1 MCLWD
6 KRWSEQVVKQAVWLS
21 GLATYEQVG
30 EILRKVGGV
39 DISTKSVWRCV
50 EKWGSRLEQIETLQM
65 VKAYDF
71 EKEEIDYNRS
81 LEPMGAAMDGTM
93 VHVREEGWK
102 ELKVGSIFEVEKR
115 KTIDKETGQEIELGH
130 AVKNGYIAHLGGPE
144 IFGKKMWAEAR
155 GRHWEQAVD
164 NIVIGDGATWIWNL
178 ASEHF
183 YASRQTVDWYHAV
196 EHLANSGKI
205 LYGDGSPK
213 AHRWHHKMETPL
225 YQGHANK
232 IAGKLRRFA
241 KQNPSR
247 SEELLKEANYFKNN
261 HKRMQYMET
270 REDGFPIGSGMVESA
285 AKQYKARFAGTGM
298 RWSRAGLTR
307 LLPVRTAIL
316 SKRFDSM
323 WSLAY
328 NSPQN

>member
-30 EILRKVGGV
+30 EILRKIGGV
-39 DISTKSVWRCV
+39 EISTKSVWRCV
-50 EKWGSRLEQIETLQM
+50 EKWGSKLEQLEVLQM

-71 EKEEIDYNRS
+71 EQEEIDRNRS

-102 ELKVGSIFEVEKR
+102 ELKVGSIFEIEKHKR
-115 KTIDKETGQEIELGH
+115 IDQKTGQEIELGH
-130 AVKNGYIAHLGGPE
+130 AVKNGYVAHLGGPK

-155 GRHWEQAVD
+155 GRHWEQAID
-164 NIVIGDGATWIWNL
+164 NLVIGDGATWIWNL
-178 ASEHF
+178 AAEHF
-183 YASRQTVDWYHAV
+183 HTSRQLVDWYHAS
-196 EHLANSGKI
+196 EHLANTGKI
-205 LYGDGSPK
+205 LYGEGSPK
-213 AHRWHHKMETPL
+213 AHRWHRSMETPL

-232 IAGKLRRFA
+232 VAGKLRRFA
-241 KQNPSR
+241 KQNPSK
-247 SEELLKEANYFKNN
+247 SEALLKEANYFKNN
-261 HKRMQYMET
+261 HKRMQYMEM

-285 AKQYKARFAGTGM
+285 AKQYKARFAGAGM

-307 LLPVRTAIL
+307 LLPVRTTIL
-316 SKRFDSM
+316 SKRFDRM

-328 NSPQN
+328 ISPHN

>member
-1 MCLWD
+1 LRLWD

-21 GLATYEQVG
+21 GLASYEQVG
-30 EILRKVGGV
+30 EILRQVGGV
-39 DISTKSVWRCV
+39 EISTKSVWRCV
-50 EKWGSRLEQIETLQM
+50 EKWGSKLEQLEALQM

-71 EKEEIDYNRS
+71 EQEEIDRDRS

-93 VHVREEGWK
+93 VHIREEGWK
-102 ELKVGSIFEVEKR
+102 ELKVGSIFEIEKR
-115 KTIDKETGQEIELGH
+115 NRMDKKTGQEIELGH
-130 AVKNGYIAHLGGPE
+130 AVKNGYAAHLGGPE
-144 IFGKKMWAEAR
+144 IFGRKMWTEAQ
-155 GRHWEQAVD
+155 GRHWEQAID

-178 ASEHF
+178 AAEHF
-183 YASRQTVDWYHAV
+183 HASRQTVDWYHAS
-196 EHLANSGKI
+196 EHLANAGKI

-213 AHRWHHKMETPL
+213 ARRWHRSMETPL

-232 IAGKLRRFA
+232 IVGKLRGLA
-241 KQNPSR
+241 KQNPSK

-285 AKQYKARFAGTGM
+285 AKQYKTRFAGAGM

-316 SKRFDSM
+316 SKRFDRM
-323 WSLAY
+323 WSLV
-328 NSPQN
+328 QDRCR

>member
-39 DISTKSVWRCV
+39 GISTKSVWRCV
-50 EKWGSRLEQIETLQM
+50 EKWGSKLEQLEALQM
-65 VKAYDF
+65 VKAYGF
-71 EKEEIDYNRS
+71 EQEEIDRNRS

-115 KTIDKETGQEIELGH
+115 KRIDQKTGQEIELGH
-130 AVKNGYIAHLGGPE
+130 AVKNSYAAHLGGSE

-155 GRHWEQAVD
+155 GRHWEQAID

-178 ASEHF
+178 AAEHF
-183 YASRQTVDWYHAV
+183 YASRQLVDWYHAS
-196 EHLANSGKI
+196 EHLANAGKI

-213 AHRWHHKMETPL
+213 AHRWHRSIETPL

-232 IAGKLRRFA
+232 IARRLRSFA
-241 KQNPSR
+241 KQNSSK
-247 SEELLKEANYFKNN
+247 SEKLLKEANYFKNN

-285 AKQYKARFAGTGM
+285 AKQYKARFAGAGM

-316 SKRFDSM
+316 SKRFDRM

-328 NSPQN
+328 NSPPT

>member
-6 KRWSEQVVKQAVWLS
+6 KGWSEQVIKQAVWLS
-21 GLATYEQVG
+21 GLATYEQAG
-30 EILRKVGGV
+30 EILRKIGGV
-39 DISTKSVWRCV
+39 EISTKSVWRCV
-50 EKWGSRLEQIETLQM
+50 EKWGSKLEQLEGLQM
-65 VKAYDF
+65 AKAYDF
-71 EKEEIDYNRS
+71 EQGEFDRNRS

-93 VHVREEGWK
+93 VHIREEGWK

-115 KTIDKETGQEIELGH
+115 KTLDQETNEEIELGH
-130 AVKNGYIAHLGGPE
+130 AVKNGYVAHLGGPE
-144 IFGKKMWAEAR
+144 IFGKKMWVEAR
-155 GRHWEQAVD
+155 ERHWEQAVD

-178 ASEHF
+178 AAEHF
-183 YASRQTVDWYHAV
+183 HASHQMVDWYHAL
-196 EHLANSGKI
+196 EHLANAGKS

-213 AHRWHHKMETPL
+213 ARRWHRSMETPL

-232 IAGKLRRFA
+232 VAGKLRRFA
-241 KQNPSR
+241 KRNPTK

-285 AKQYKARFAGTGM
+285 AKQYKARFAGAGM

-316 SKRFDSM
+316 SKRFDLM

-328 NSPQN
+328 NSPPN